1 MTTAKLNVFFDQVF
15 MKKLIRKNTYDQVF
29 MKKLGQIFMAINF
42 QQRVRSVDQKR
53 KILVKYLCKF
63 NAFKS
68 TEYDKID
75 PNFQEELAKVITE
88 P

>member
-1 MTTAKLNVFFDQVF
+1 
-15 MKKLIRKNTYDQVF
+15 
-29 MKKLGQIFMAINF
+29 MAINF

-53 KILVKYLCKF
+53 KTLVKHLCKL

-68 TEYDKID
+68 PEYDKID
-75 PNFQEELAKVITE
+75 LNFQEELAKAITE